1 MTGLVMMP
9 RVVPVGRS
17 VDDTIAA
24 CGSVSKAYRY
34 CHGAAKPNFP
44 VPAPIAMCTHHLNLI
59 AAEPMQAWEDFKAL
73 GWHGGW

>member
-1 MTGLVMMP
+1 MLGFVMKP

-34 CHGAAKPNFP
+34 CHGAAMPNFP
-44 VPAPIAMCTHHLNLI
+44 VPAPIARRTHRLNLI

-73 GWHGGW
+73 GWHGRF